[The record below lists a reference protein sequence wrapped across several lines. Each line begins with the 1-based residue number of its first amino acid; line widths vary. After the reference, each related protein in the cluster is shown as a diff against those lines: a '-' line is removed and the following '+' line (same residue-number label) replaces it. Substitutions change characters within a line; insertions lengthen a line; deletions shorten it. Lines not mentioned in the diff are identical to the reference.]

1 MDMFWPGPLSLILPA
16 SQDVPLI
23 VRGGKPT
30 VGLRMPSHP
39 VALTLIDAAG
49 PLAAPSA
56 NLSGRPSPT
65 AAEHVENDLG
75 GRIAAIL
82 DGGPTGIGLE
92 STILDLS
99 AGDFKVLRQGGL
111 PVEKIEQALGVKID
125 KGMTRK
131 HGDYH
136 PNLRIIISSNEKDFE
151 AQITKFASSIK
162 SGPKIAVVY
171 NRNINGVN
179 SHNIYRKYYLKEK
192 GSNLYTILR
201 DAEDH
206 KIEILLF
213 APLEHE
219 IAEITTSLLERIY
232 NQIEK
237 G

>member
-1 MDMFWPGPLSLILPA
+1 M
-16 SQDVPLI
+16 
-23 VRGGKPT
+23 
-30 VGLRMPSHP
+30 
-39 VALTLIDAAG
+39 
-49 PLAAPSA
+49 
-56 NLSGRPSPT
+56 
-65 AAEHVENDLG
+65 
-75 GRIAAIL
+75 
-82 DGGPTGIGLE
+82 
-92 STILDLS
+92 
-99 AGDFKVLRQGGL
+99 
-111 PVEKIEQALGVKID
+111 KID

-201 DAEDH
+201 DAEDD

-232 NQIEK
+232 NQVEK